1 MTTSPLENVCDSP
14 KRAAYHPSG
23 VASGQMPRSQPAVL
37 SPVPAAAVAGC
48 GRERGTERQ
57 GPGGRSVPSP
67 DFRAATALKY
77 APFSA
82 SLVPVFAPTQS
93 RRCRYCTAVNRCVPD
108 LTITKTVPVLRD
120 RGSSVCNVCRGGP
133 AKMHDHSPESSVS
146 AGEVSAVND
155 TSPADCRNR
164 TPHRRIA
171 LESDVCENMT

>member
-1 MTTSPLENVCDSP
+1 MPATPRREPLITPGGSFGTN
-14 KRAAYHPSG
+14 A
-23 VASGQMPRSQPAVL
+23 SQPANPC
-37 SPVPAAAVAGC
+37 S
-48 GRERGTERQ
+48 GRRRRRLRPGRGTERQ